1 MKTYMK
7 ADLERYLEN
16 DWIMDMIQDS
26 VTEEEKWIRTSQWLM
41 DMDNK
46 RLIYADVYGDII
58 RGKTGKKVLDIG
70 GGYNPLTKVMAA
82 NSQYTL
88 LDFMAHG
95 GGQTLQEA
103 SDRYHFRWLQEDWY
117 KLERVED
124 YDIIIANDIFPD
136 VDQRIELFIEKMLP
150 HCREL
155 RMVLT
160 YYNTPCF
167 YTTKR
172 TDDSEIMTFLSWD
185 GEITAMKL
193 QKYIS
198 RSNMDENDVEFMKNN
213 RSSIYYNG
221 RQVAYVI
228 IQGDL

>member
-1 MKTYMK
+1 M
-7 ADLERYLEN
+7 
-16 DWIMDMIQDS
+16 
-26 VTEEEKWIRTSQWLM
+26 
-41 DMDNK
+41 
-46 RLIYADVYGDII
+46 
-58 RGKTGKKVLDIG
+58 
-70 GGYNPLTKVMAA
+70 
-82 NSQYTL
+82 
-88 LDFMAHG
+88 G
-95 GGQTLQEA
+95 GGQTLKEI
-103 SDRYHFRWLQEDWY
+103 SDRFHFRWLQEDWY
-117 KLERVED
+117 KLELIED

-185 GEITAMKL
+185 GEITGIKL
-193 QKYIS
+193 RKYIS
-198 RSNMDENDVEFMKNN
+198 RSNVDEADVEFMKNN
-213 RSSIYYNG
+213 TDSIFYNG
-221 RQVAYVI
+221 RQVSYII

>member
-7 ADLERYLEN
+7 ADLDRYLEN
-16 DWIMDMIQDS
+16 DWIMDMIRANVS
-26 VTEEEKWIRTSQWLM
+26 EEEKQIRTNQWLM

-46 RLIYADVYGDII
+46 RLIYADVYGDFL
-58 RGKTGKKVLDIG
+58 KEKAEKKILDVG
-70 GGYNPLTKVMAA
+70 GGYNSLTKVIAA

-95 GGQTLQEA
+95 GGETLQEV
-103 SDRYHFRWLQEDWY
+103 SNSYHFRWLQQDWY
-117 KLERVED
+117 NVERMED
-124 YDIIIANDIFPD
+124 YDIVIANDIFPD

-150 HCREL
+150 HCHEL
-155 RMVLT
+155 RMVVT

-185 GEITAMKL
+185 GEILGMKL
-193 QKYIS
+193 QKYIN
-198 RSNMDENDVEFMKNN
+198 RSNMVKADIEFMKNN
-213 RSSIYYNG
+213 KSSIYYNG
-221 RQVAYVI
+221 RQVAYVVI
-228 IQGDL
+228 RGDL